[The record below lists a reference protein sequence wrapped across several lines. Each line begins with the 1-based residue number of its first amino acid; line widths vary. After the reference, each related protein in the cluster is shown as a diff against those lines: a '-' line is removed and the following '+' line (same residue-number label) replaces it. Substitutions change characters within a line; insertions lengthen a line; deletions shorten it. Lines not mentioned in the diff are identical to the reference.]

1 MYRRVVISLLALLL
15 GVHTLCAQS
24 TRVRGRVTDAQTG
37 EPISYAGVT
46 LPGSTIGATTD
57 AEGAYSFESRDTTS
71 IVEAS
76 FVGYVTQRK
85 PIKLRTFNQIDF
97 ALEPDVVNIEEITVC
112 SDVNPALLILRE
124 VIKRREQNDPS
135 RFNSYHCRTYTKMQ
149 LDLNNIKDSFRS
161 KRLQRNFGFVFDYAD
176 TSALTGER
184 ALPVMISETTAELY
198 SRREPELRREI
209 ILANRTS
216 GVNDSSPVAQFTGTM
231 HADVNFYD
239 SFIEFAN
246 IRFASPL
253 SRAGESYYEY
263 YLA

>member
-1 MYRRVVISLLALLL
+1 
-15 GVHTLCAQS
+15 
-24 TRVRGRVTDAQTG
+24 
-37 EPISYAGVT
+37 
-46 LPGSTIGATTD
+46 
-57 AEGAYSFESRDTTS
+57 
-71 IVEAS
+71 VEAS

-124 VIKRREQNDPS
+124 VINRREQNDPA

-216 GVNDSSPVAQFTGTM
+216 GVNLDVGVVLWLSLAVVAGIFLA
-231 HADVNFYD
+231 H
-239 SFIEFAN
+239 FIKQHYYFAQEA
-246 IRFASPL
+246 RM
-253 SRAGESYYEY
+253 RAKEE
-263 YLA
+263 